1 MNDTL
6 YFESLFPVP
15 AGERARAKQIPIAL
29 LDTVRAAYR
38 AAGVPVRI
46 RFRGPRGDT
55 MRLTTLKRHA
65 RAFTVYTV

>member
-15 AGERARAKQIPIAL
+15 AGERARVKQVPIAL

-46 RFRGPRGDT
+46 RFRGPRRDT
-55 MRLTTLKRHA
+55 MRLYCLKRDA
-65 RAFTVYTV
+65 LRFSVYID